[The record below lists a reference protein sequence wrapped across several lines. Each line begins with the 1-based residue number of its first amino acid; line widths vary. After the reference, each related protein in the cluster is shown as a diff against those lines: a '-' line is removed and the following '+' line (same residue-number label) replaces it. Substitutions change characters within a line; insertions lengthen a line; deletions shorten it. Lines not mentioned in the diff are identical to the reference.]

1 MRRILPLLALLLLV
15 GCQSTQ
21 HGQALIAASTAPII
35 FSLGTER
42 YTVADFAQ
50 RLDRDIGASIVSL
63 IAQGQTTAQIEQLA
77 NDANI
82 RAQIFDQMIQDA
94 LLGRYARQHG
104 IGVDPT
110 LIDAQIFA
118 SSAIDPESRLLISS
132 ATRLQATQNQL
143 SFEVIARHTRAPMAR
158 TRHILVA
165 NQATADQILT
175 ELAAGTDFATLARE
189 RSLDTPSVATGG
201 ELGWQPLGDYLPEY
215 DQVAATAPLNSPV
228 AVTTEI
234 GVHVLEVLERDEN
247 RPFSNFAQLRESV
260 NAQQY
265 FEQSFTP
272 WYAELRREAEQS
284 GILQL
289 VQNFDPNSVPLPF
302 PESAP

>member
-1 MRRILPLLALLLLV
+1 MRRILPLLLLLLLV
-15 GCQSTQ
+15 SCQSTQ
-21 HGQALIAASTAPII
+21 NGQALIASSTAPII
-35 FSLGTER
+35 FRLGSER

-77 NDANI
+77 NDADI
-82 RAQIFDQMIQDA
+82 RVQIFEQMIQDA
-94 LLGRYARQHG
+94 LLSRYARQHG

-132 ATRLQATQNQL
+132 AARLQATQNQL
-143 SFEVIARHTRAPMAR
+143 SFEVIARQTRAPMAR

-165 NQATADQILT
+165 DQASADQILA
-175 ELAAGTDFATLARE
+175 ELAAGADFATLARE
-189 RSLDTPSVATGG
+189 RSLDTPSIATGG

-215 DQVAATAPLNSPV
+215 DQVAATAPLNSAV
-228 AVTTEI
+228 TVTTEI

-272 WYAELRREAEQS
+272 WYEELRREAERS
-284 GILQL
+284 GILQIA
-289 VQNFDPNSVPLPF
+289 QNFDPNSVPLPF
-302 PESAP
+302 PEGAP

>member
-1 MRRILPLLALLLLV
+1 MRRILPLLLLLLLV
-15 GCQSTQ
+15 SCQSTQ
-21 HGQALIAASTAPII
+21 NGQALIASSTAPII
-35 FSLGTER
+35 FRLGSER

-77 NDANI
+77 NDADI
-82 RAQIFDQMIQDA
+82 RVQIFEQMIQDA

-118 SSAIDPESRLLISS
+118 SSALDPESRLLISS
-132 ATRLQATQNQL
+132 AARLQATQNQL
-143 SFEVIARHTRAPMAR
+143 SFEVIARQTRAPMAR

-165 NQATADQILT
+165 DQASADQILA
-175 ELAAGTDFATLARE
+175 ELAAGVDFATLTRE
-189 RSLDTPSVATGG
+189 RSLDTPSIATGG

-215 DQVAATAPLNSPV
+215 DQVAATAPLNSTV
-228 AVTTEI
+228 TVTTEI

-247 RPFSNFAQLRESV
+247 RPFSSFAQLRESV

-272 WYAELRREAEQS
+272 WYAELRREAERS
-284 GILQL
+284 GILQIA
-289 VQNFDPNSVPLPF
+289 QNFDPNSVPLPF
-302 PESAP
+302 PEGAP

>member
-1 MRRILPLLALLLLV
+1 MRRILPLLLLLLLV
-15 GCQSTQ
+15 SCQSTQ
-21 HGQALIAASTAPII
+21 NGQVLIASSTAPII
-35 FSLGTER
+35 FRLGSER

-132 ATRLQATQNQL
+132 AARLQATQNQL
-143 SFEVIARHTRAPMAR
+143 SFEVIARQTRAPMAR

-165 NQATADQILT
+165 DQASADQILAD
-175 ELAAGTDFATLARE
+175 LAAGTDFATLARE
-189 RSLDTPSVATGG
+189 RSLDTPSIATGG

-215 DQVAATAPLNSPV
+215 DQVAATAPLNRAV
-228 AVTTEI
+228 TVTTEI

-272 WYAELRREAEQS
+272 WYAELRLEAERS
-284 GILQL
+284 GILQIA
-289 VQNFDPNSVPLPF
+289 QNFDPNSVPLPF
-302 PESAP
+302 PAGAP

>member
-15 GCQSTQ
+15 SCQSTQ
-21 HGQALIAASTAPII
+21 NGQALIASSTAPIV
-35 FSLGTER
+35 FSLESER
-42 YTVADFAQ
+42 YTAADFAQ
-50 RLDRDIGASIVSL
+50 RLERDLGEAIVSL

-82 RAQIFDQMIQDA
+82 RNQIFEQMIQDA
-94 LLGRYARQHG
+94 LLARYARQHG
-104 IGVDPT
+104 IGVDPA

-118 SSAIDPESRLLISS
+118 SSAIDPESRLLITS
-132 ATRLQATQNQL
+132 AARLQATQNQL
-143 SFEVIARHTRAPMAR
+143 SFEVIARQTRAPMAR

-165 NQATADQILT
+165 DQATADQLLA
-175 ELAAGTDFATLARE
+175 ELAAGADFATLARE
-189 RSLDTPSVATGG
+189 RSLDTPSIAAGG

-265 FEQSFTP
+265 FEQSFAP
-272 WYAELRREAEQS
+272 WYEELRLEAERS
-284 GILQL
+284 GVLQL
-289 VQNFDPNSVPLPF
+289 AQNFDPNSVPLPF
-302 PESAP
+302 PEDAP